1 MLVVRESASSI
12 DAAAAAW
19 VSRLDRGLTDVE
31 KIELEEWLAGDNRRL
46 GALARAQATWLHVGR
61 VKVLGSD
68 RVLQKPGI
76 AALTRRTLWWLSA
89 AATVASLAMGL
100 WAWQGYMRTH
110 VSTGTGEIRELHL
123 ADGSRV
129 TLGTQCRVSLHYEPA
144 LRGVRLESGEAL
156 FRVASDPNR
165 PFVVQ
170 AGNVRVRAV
179 GTEFD
184 VRRSDRGVEVT
195 VAEGTVDVWRELAS
209 HEPAV
214 RVAAG
219 SRTFITREEISAP
232 QALTGAQV
240 ERSVE
245 WTTGT
250 IDFNGKTLGEAAAE
264 LNRYNRRAIVIA
276 DPALAAHKIIGRFR
290 VTDPDAFAN
299 AAAAMLDAHVRT
311 DDNQLILEP
320 GRPLQK

>member
-1 MLVVRESASSI
+1 VRESASSI

-31 KIELEEWLAGDNRRL
+31 QIGLEEWLAADTRHVGS
-46 GALARAQATWLHVGR
+46 LARAQATCLHVER
-61 VKVLGSD
+61 VKVLGSA
-68 RVLQKPGI
+68 RLLHKPGVE
-76 AALTRRTLWWLSA
+76 AFTRRTAWWLAA
-89 AATVASLAMGL
+89 AATVAGLVTGL

-110 VSTGTGEIRELHL
+110 VSTAIGEIRELRL

-129 TLGTQCRVSLHYEPA
+129 TLGTQSRVSLHYESA

-156 FRVASDPNR
+156 FKVTKDPER

-184 VRRSDRGVEVT
+184 VRHSDRGVEVA
-195 VAEGTVDVWRELAS
+195 VAEGAVDVWRELTS
-209 HEPAV
+209 QEPPV

-219 SRTFITREEISAP
+219 SRTFITREQISAP
-232 QALTGAQV
+232 EALTEAQV
-240 ERSVE
+240 VRSVE
-245 WTTGT
+245 WTTGI
-250 IDFNGKTLGEAAAE
+250 IDFNGMTLAEAAAE

-276 DPALAAHKIIGRFR
+276 DPELAAHKIIGRFR
-290 VTDPDAFAN
+290 ATDPVAFAN
-299 AAAAMLDAHVRT
+299 AAAAMLDARLKA
-311 DDNQLILEP
+311 DNDQLILEP
-320 GRPLQK
+320 GRRLHN